1 LKDLIPE
8 AEGISLALEIAKE
21 EGLSDLG
28 KPDYLAFLMKSC
40 PVVLRKEDQ
49 KRYIKYED
57 LASFFHN
64 ARKWI
69 NEKDQRPLA
78 RQRGYKVDRLPD
90 VLEVAESDEY
100 LGMKGS
106 LFPSVKEAL
115 WEIWHGDKIYLEV
128 VLTGATGCLVGDT
141 QLQINRRNRK
151 TRGSANRV
159 YNIRT
164 AYERTANLG
173 SRYRWDSTIPTKLL
187 SLKDDSIGY
196 HTSTDIVYSGRK
208 PVYTLTTDK
217 GKQIT
222 VTAEHPFRVP
232 DYSEGAD
239 KDGFKQLQELIPGD
253 KVLCRA
259 EKEVAQGRQPN
270 RRRRWV
276 YSIQHHPLAMKQVI
290 GGKDYKRNS
299 YARLLI
305 EADMNGLPVDKLIH
319 ILRHD
324 KKGAEQ
330 LVFLPQESIVH
341 HKDLDPM
348 NDVLS
353 NLVVIDKATHDKLHG
368 AHSTRNF
375 KHRGTQ
381 EETVVSIKSAG
392 EQETFDVLMDA
403 PYHNYV
409 ANDFIVHNTGKS
421 FLMETSICYM
431 LVRLS
436 YMWDPQAEL
445 DLAKGTPI
453 YLVFQAGNLEQ
464 AKNILFRPLFNR
476 VSGSPYFQ
484 KNFPWNKDM
493 HNELW
498 FPNNIIVKPFSGS
511 NDAVLGLTVVGGGIT
526 ELNRMAY
533 VTKSKKAK
541 TAEDMLYDQAKS
553 IYQTLIRRMVSRTM
567 QLGKLWGK
575 LFLDAAH
582 EHEDD
587 FTSHKIREAATNDHM
602 YVYKKCQW
610 EAIPQE
616 RFGGDKFLVEV
627 GDRTRRSRILNTI
640 DEAVNIDQ
648 VVRIPLE
655 YKQWFDQDVEGA
667 LRDFGGIVVTG
678 HRPAIPFRE
687 KIAASFAEHKK
698 LSNGRQLFTQ
708 ELVVINDYQDAFD
721 ALLDRE
727 YLDTTLL
734 DKRVSFAAHVDP
746 ALKHDCAGLV
756 IGHIIGWKML
766 QGIKVYEPRT
776 RTYRTQS
783 EGKAPIVMIDGLLQ
797 ITAPYGEEID
807 LDAIQNFVIFL
818 KEILNL
824 EAVSADGYQ
833 SAQMIQS
840 WRKAGFITG
849 VVSMDTSV
857 DPYNRVKAAYR
868 DDRLYVP
875 YHPTYEREIINLQYE
890 NGKYDHL
897 PGGGHS
903 KDIADGVAGVVYLL
917 ETHLADLST
926 RPSRATRPSNTSR
939 NRGSAGRRI
948 SGRII

>member
-1 LKDLIPE
+1 MKDLIPE

-28 KPDYLAFLMKSC
+28 KPDYLAFLMQSC

-78 RQRGYKVDRLPD
+78 RQRGYKVDKLPD

-115 WEIWHGDKIYLEV
+115 WEIWHGDKNYLEV
-128 VLTGATGCLVGDT
+128 VLTGATG
-141 QLQINRRNRK
+141 
-151 TRGSANRV
+151 
-159 YNIRT
+159 
-164 AYERTANLG
+164 
-173 SRYRWDSTIPTKLL
+173 
-187 SLKDDSIGY
+187 
-196 HTSTDIVYSGRK
+196 
-208 PVYTLTTDK
+208 
-217 GKQIT
+217 
-222 VTAEHPFRVP
+222 
-232 DYSEGAD
+232 
-239 KDGFKQLQELIPGD
+239 
-253 KVLCRA
+253 
-259 EKEVAQGRQPN
+259 
-270 RRRRWV
+270 
-276 YSIQHHPLAMKQVI
+276 
-290 GGKDYKRNS
+290 
-299 YARLLI
+299 
-305 EADMNGLPVDKLIH
+305 
-319 ILRHD
+319 
-324 KKGAEQ
+324 
-330 LVFLPQESIVH
+330 
-341 HKDLDPM
+341 
-348 NDVLS
+348 
-353 NLVVIDKATHDKLHG
+353 
-368 AHSTRNF
+368 
-375 KHRGTQ
+375 
-381 EETVVSIKSAG
+381 
-392 EQETFDVLMDA
+392 
-403 PYHNYV
+403 
-409 ANDFIVHNTGKS
+409 TGKS

-476 VSGSPYFQ
+476 VSASPYFQ
-484 KNFPWNKDM
+484 KHFPWNKDM

-533 VTKSKKAK
+533 ITKSKKAK

-587 FTSHKIREAATNDHM
+587 FTSQKIREAATNEHM
-602 YVYKKCQW
+602 YIYKKCQW

-640 DEAVNIDQ
+640 DEAINIDQ

-687 KIAASFAEHKK
+687 KIAASFEEHKK
-698 LSNGRQLFTQ
+698 LSNGRQLFAQ
-708 ELVVINDYQDAFD
+708 ELVVINDYQDAFET
-721 ALLDRE
+721 LLDRE
-727 YLDTTLL
+727 YLDTILL

-783 EGKAPIVMIDGLLQ
+783 EGKAPIIMIDGLLQ

-849 VVSMDTSV
+849 VVSMDTSI

-917 ETHLADLST
+917 ETHLADMST
-926 RPSRATRPSNTSR
+926 RPSRAMRPTTTQR
-939 NRGSAGRRI
+939 NRGAAGRRI